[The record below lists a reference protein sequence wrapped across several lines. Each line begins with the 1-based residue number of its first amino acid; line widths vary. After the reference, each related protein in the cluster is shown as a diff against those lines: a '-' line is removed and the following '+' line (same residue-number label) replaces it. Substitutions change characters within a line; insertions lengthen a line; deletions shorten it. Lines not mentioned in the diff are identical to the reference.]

1 MTSASP
7 QPVPSS
13 RRRGLTAGVVTV
25 LVIAVLVAIGSG
37 QGWFGGGATS
47 PSASADASVPGVVPA
62 DQGVVAEGRAI
73 PVHAI
78 ELQAAVPGT
87 VAGLPV
93 AEGDAVTQGE
103 ILLALD
109 ATAAT
114 AQAAQAQAGVDAATA
129 GVAQAKAGLAQAE
142 AGVGI
147 AQAAAR
153 EAAAGVR
160 VADAARDA
168 LPGAATNDQERQ
180 ANAQV
185 DQARAGLARAR
196 ASRTQAYAQVDAA
209 RAAVNAAEA
218 DLARA
223 TASLD
228 AANAA
233 LSDTEIRAPFAGTV
247 VSIEPAVG
255 DQVAPGVPLVRLAD
269 LSAWRF
275 ETSDLSETSI
285 ARVHEGAA
293 ATITVDGLPGEEI
306 AGTVESVGGYGTSVQ
321 GDITFRV
328 VVVPTGAV
336 PAGLRWNMTV
346 TMEID
351 GAPAG

>member
-1 MTSASP
+1 MTSAAP
-7 QPVPSS
+7 QPAPSS
-13 RRRGLTAGVVTV
+13 RRRGLTAGVITV
-25 LVIAVLVAIGSG
+25 LVIAVVVAIGSG
-37 QGWFGGGATS
+37 QGWFGGGS
-47 PSASADASVPGVVPA
+47 PSPSGSADASAPGVVPA
-62 DQGVVAEGRAI
+62 DPGVVAEGRAV
-73 PVHAI
+73 PVKAV
-78 ELQAAVPGT
+78 ELQVAAPGT

-93 AEGDAVTQGE
+93 AEGDTVTQGE

-109 ATAAT
+109 SSAAT
-114 AQAAQAQAGVDAATA
+114 AQAAGAQAGVDASTA
-129 GVAQAKAGLAQAE
+129 GVAQAKATLAQAQ

-147 AQAAAR
+147 AQAGVR

-168 LPGAATNDQERQ
+168 LPGAASNDQERQ

-185 DQARAGLARAR
+185 DQARATLARAR
-196 ASRTQAYAQVDAA
+196 ASRTQAEAQVDAA
-209 RAAVNAAEA
+209 RASVTAAEA

-223 TASLD
+223 RSTLD

-233 LSDTEIRAPFAGTV
+233 LADTEIRAPFAGTV
-247 VSIEPAVG
+247 VSIEPVVG
-255 DQVAPGVPLVRLAD
+255 ERVAPGVALVRLAD

-285 ARVHEGAA
+285 ARVHEGA
-293 ATITVDGLPGEEI
+293 TVSITVDGLPGVEI
-306 AGTVESVGGYGTSVQ
+306 PGAVESVGGYGASSQ

-328 VVVPTGAV
+328 VVAPTGDV

-346 TMEID
+346 TMEIE